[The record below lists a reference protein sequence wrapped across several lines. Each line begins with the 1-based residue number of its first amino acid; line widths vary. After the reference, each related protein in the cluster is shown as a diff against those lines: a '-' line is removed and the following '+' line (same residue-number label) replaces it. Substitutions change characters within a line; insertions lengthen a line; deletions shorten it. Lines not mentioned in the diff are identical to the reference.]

1 MDMMRVLC
9 SSRVLRMFLLIIG
22 VALLLPVTF
31 ARADI
36 GQKPSMEFTFEYEID
51 SVSIVAGQLI
61 ECEDEACETG
71 EPLESLGPQ
80 RFTCTESSCSSLAYG
95 YAPYHKLVIEF
106 SDRAR
111 ESNVFT
117 KKAFT
122 AAFKVTVMESALLV
136 EEVQRSPLSGCCS
149 GLLLTLVLE
158 TLVASVYLSVFHLPR
173 AVLGWVPLSS
183 VLTLP
188 VVWFAFPQL
197 AAPAG
202 WVLALGE
209 AFAVL
214 FEAGLIYLA
223 VRRMVPL
230 KHVAALSL
238 VMNAASFLVGL
249 LLWQL

>member
-1 MDMMRVLC
+1 MDMKRVQCFNHAHRVL
-9 SSRVLRMFLLIIG
+9 LLAIG
-22 VALLLPVTF
+22 VLALLPAIS

-36 GQKPSMEFTFEYEID
+36 GQKPSMEFAFEYEID
-51 SVSIVAGQLI
+51 PVSIVAGQLI

-71 EPLESLGPQ
+71 DPLESLGPQ
-80 RFTCTESSCSSLAYG
+80 HFTCTESTCSSLAYG

-106 SDRAR
+106 TDRTR

-117 KKAFT
+117 KEAFT
-122 AAFKVTVMESALLV
+122 AAFKVTVSESALLV
-136 EEVQRSPLSGCCS
+136 EEVQSGPLRGCCS

-173 AVLGWVPLSS
+173 VVLGWVPLSS

-188 VVWFAFPQL
+188 VVWFVFPQL

-202 WVLALGE
+202 LVLGLAEG
-209 AFAVL
+209 FAVL

-223 VRRMVPL
+223 VRRTVPL